1 MHIHPRPEYEDP
13 GHLDAHRPAPAGP
26 ETTMYER
33 DQLFIRE
40 RVADLRATATQLRP
54 DHDARG
60 ASIVHRT
67 RRTIGRGLIA
77 VGTAVA
83 GATAELADRSTDVR
97 ATTDAPL
104 AH

>member
-1 MHIHPRPEYEDP
+1 MNIHPRPDYEDP
-13 GHLDAHRPAPAGP
+13 GQFDTHLPAMAGS
-26 ETTMYER
+26 ETPMYHR

-40 RVADLRATATQLRP
+40 RVADLRATATRIRP
-54 DHDARG
+54 DSDAPG
-60 ASIVHRT
+60 VSVLDRT

-83 GATAELADRSTDVR
+83 GATAELTDRSTDVLP
-97 ATTDAPL
+97 ATDAPL

>member
-1 MHIHPRPEYEDP
+1 MNIHPRPDYEDP
-13 GHLDAHRPAPAGP
+13 GQFDAHLPAPAGP
-26 ETTMYER
+26 ATTMYER

-54 DHDARG
+54 DPG
-60 ASIVHRT
+60 AKGSSVLHRT

-83 GATAELADRSTDVR
+83 GVTAELTDRSPERQPAND
-97 ATTDAPL
+97 ATL

>member
-1 MHIHPRPEYEDP
+1 MNIHPRPDYEDP
-13 GHLDAHRPAPAGP
+13 GDFDARLPATAGP
-26 ETTMYER
+26 ETAMYER

-40 RVADLRATATQLRP
+40 RVADLRASAIRLRP
-54 DHDARG
+54 DPDAKG
-60 ASIVHRT
+60 ATVIDRT

-83 GATAELADRSTDVR
+83 GATAELTDRSPEVR
-97 ATTDAPL
+97 PATDAPL

>member
-13 GHLDAHRPAPAGP
+13 GHLDAHRPASAGP

-40 RVADLRATATQLRP
+40 RVADLRATATQLHP
-54 DHDARG
+54 DTDARG
-60 ASIVHRT
+60 ASILDRT
-67 RRTIGRGLIA
+67 RRTLGRGLIA

-83 GATAELADRSTDVR
+83 GATAELTDRSSDVR
-97 ATTDAPL
+97 PATDGPL

>member
-1 MHIHPRPEYEDP
+1 MNIHPRPDYEDP
-13 GHLDAHRPAPAGP
+13 GHFDAHLPATAGP
-26 ETTMYER
+26 ESAMYER

-40 RVADLRATATQLRP
+40 RVADLRATATRFRP
-54 DHDARG
+54 DDDDRG
-60 ASIVHRT
+60 SSVLDRT

-83 GATAELADRSTDVR
+83 GATAELTDRSPEVR
-97 ATTDAPL
+97 PATDAPL